1 MKLYDYD
8 YSLSNLEVSMMA
20 YKDMLQ
26 ILYQNYT
33 KHRVSRLA
41 GILSLLLILS
51 GCQTILTPE
60 QATTTFWKA
69 MANGDL
75 ASAKK
80 YTTLETQYLVT
91 KQENIMGASLETG
104 VIVIDGLTAKVA
116 TVITLKNPESNK
128 LLSFDTVLLK
138 ENDAW
143 KIDYRQTLSNLSILP
158 FGEVINSL
166 RAIGDVI
173 NKKMEEQ
180 IPFFENQIRSFSDQ
194 RIRQLDEFRHQL
206 EKTNPTEKP

>member
-1 MKLYDYD
+1 MLTYK
-8 YSLSNLEVSMMA
+8 NLLKIFYWS
-20 YKDMLQ
+20 
-26 ILYQNYT
+26 YT
-33 KHRVSRLA
+33 KPWASRLT
-41 GILSLLLILS
+41 GVFSLLFILS
-51 GCQTILTPE
+51 GCQTILSPE

-69 MANGDL
+69 MTNGNL
-75 ASAKK
+75 ESAKK
-80 YTTLETQYLVT
+80 HTSLETQYLVT

-116 TVITLKNPESNK
+116 TFITLKNPESNN

-138 ENDAW
+138 ENDLW
-143 KIDYRQTLSNLSILP
+143 KVDYRQTLNNLSVQP

-173 NKKMEEQ
+173 NKKLEQ
-180 IPFFENQIRSFSDQ
+180 QMPLIENQIKSFSNQ
-194 RIRQLDEFRHQL
+194 LIRQLDEFRHQL

>member
-194 RIRQLDEFRHQL
+194 LIRQLDEFRHQL

>member
-1 MKLYDYD
+1 
-8 YSLSNLEVSMMA
+8 MMA

-143 KIDYRQTLSNLSILP
+143 KVDYRQTLSNLSIVP

-194 RIRQLDEFRHQL
+194 LIRQLDEFRHQL

>member
-1 MKLYDYD
+1 MKLCDYD

-51 GCQTILTPE
+51 GCQTLLTPE

-143 KIDYRQTLSNLSILP
+143 KVDYRQTLSNLSIVP

-166 RAIGDVI
+166 RTIGDVI

-194 RIRQLDEFRHQL
+194 LIRQLDEFRHQL
-206 EKTNPTEKP
+206 EKNNPTEKP

>member
-1 MKLYDYD
+1 
-8 YSLSNLEVSMMA
+8 MMA

-51 GCQTILTPE
+51 GCQTLLTPE

-143 KIDYRQTLSNLSILP
+143 KVDYRQTLSNLSIVP

-194 RIRQLDEFRHQL
+194 LIRQLDEFRHQL

>member
-1 MKLYDYD
+1 
-8 YSLSNLEVSMMA
+8 MMA

-194 RIRQLDEFRHQL
+194 LIRQLDEFRHQL

>member
-8 YSLSNLEVSMMA
+8 YSLGNLEISMMA
-20 YKDMLQ
+20 YKDKLQ

-143 KIDYRQTLSNLSILP
+143 KVDYRQTLSNLSILP

-194 RIRQLDEFRHQL
+194 LIRQLDEFRHQL